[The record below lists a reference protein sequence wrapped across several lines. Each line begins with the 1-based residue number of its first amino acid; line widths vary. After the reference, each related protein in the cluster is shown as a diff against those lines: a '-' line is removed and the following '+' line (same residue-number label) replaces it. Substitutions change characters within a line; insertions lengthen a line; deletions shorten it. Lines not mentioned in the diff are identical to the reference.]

1 MPPAQP
7 AAVRV
12 LGVDDWAWKKGRRYG
27 TILCDLERRRP
38 VDLLPERSA
47 DSFASWLKEHPGVE
61 IISRDRGEEYTKG
74 ASQGAPQAVQVADR
88 WHLLLNLREA
98 LMRAVDRHHAG
109 VLEAARAVAAG
120 QEAEHPAAEM
130 PTVAPAPAPA
140 SPSRAVAQSQHRRAR
155 RLERYQRVLELDGQG
170 VSLRA
175 IARRLGMH
183 RGTVR
188 RWLHAG
194 SFPERA
200 RRHATSGVD
209 PFVDDL
215 RRRWDEGCRNA
226 ARLTEEIRAPGFRGS
241 YLMVRRRVA
250 LWRQGGSVSGQSSRP
265 GPTVKRPSSRGV
277 SWWLLTESTELEPDE
292 RGFLDALWARCPELR
307 TATELASEFAA
318 MVRQRQSG
326 QWDSWL
332 ARVQAPGVAR
342 ELRGFAEGLRQDEAA
357 VKAALSLE
365 WSNGQTEG
373 QINRLETLKRQ
384 MYGRAGFPSL
394 RCRFLQAG

>member
-1 MPPAQP
+1 
-7 AAVRV
+7 
-12 LGVDDWAWKKGRRYG
+12 
-27 TILCDLERRRP
+27 
-38 VDLLPERSA
+38 
-47 DSFASWLKEHPGVE
+47 
-61 IISRDRGEEYTKG
+61 
-74 ASQGAPQAVQVADR
+74 
-88 WHLLLNLREA
+88 
-98 LMRAVDRHHAG
+98 MRAVDRHHAG

-194 SFPERA
+194 SFPEHA
-200 RRHATSGVD
+200 RRHATNGVD

-265 GPTVKRPSSRGV
+265 GPTVKRPSSRG
-277 SWWLLTESTELEPDE
+277 S
-292 RGFLDALWARCPELR
+292 
-307 TATELASEFAA
+307 
-318 MVRQRQSG
+318 
-326 QWDSWL
+326 
-332 ARVQAPGVAR
+332 PG
-342 ELRGFAEGLRQDEAA
+342 G
-357 VKAALSLE
+357 
-365 WSNGQTEG
+365 
-373 QINRLETLKRQ
+373 
-384 MYGRAGFPSL
+384 
-394 RCRFLQAG
+394 C